1 MYRLKSTG
9 EIKSQGEIRKMFP
22 NVSLPAVWDAAVLNR
37 LNIDPILESPAPQ
50 VTRYQT
56 ASKNGVT
63 QNASGNWVWAWVVT
77 DADAETVAGIDKQ
90 EADSVRSHR
99 NTLLSDSDWTQIADA
114 PVNKAAWA
122 TYRQSLRDVT
132 LQAGFPWNVS
142 WPVKPE

>member
-90 EADSVRSHR
+90 EADSVRNHR
-99 NTLLSDSDWTQIADA
+99 NTLLSDSDWTQVADA